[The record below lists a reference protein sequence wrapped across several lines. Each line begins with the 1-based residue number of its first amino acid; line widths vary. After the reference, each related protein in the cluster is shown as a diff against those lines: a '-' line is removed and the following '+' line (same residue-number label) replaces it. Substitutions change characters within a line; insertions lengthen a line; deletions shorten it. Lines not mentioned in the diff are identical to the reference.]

1 MLSTLQTPMP
11 HARSI
16 VYPGITAMGNDC
28 GIQPI
33 SYYKKTEAELTEFQK
48 IKRRLSMKVGI
59 IFHEEVWKN
68 GEIW

>member
-1 MLSTLQTPMP
+1 MRDYKTVSLF
-11 HARSI
+11 RSI

-48 IKRRLSMKVGI
+48 IKRRLSMKVSADSCA
-59 IFHEEVWKN
+59 FERLS
-68 GEIW
+68 